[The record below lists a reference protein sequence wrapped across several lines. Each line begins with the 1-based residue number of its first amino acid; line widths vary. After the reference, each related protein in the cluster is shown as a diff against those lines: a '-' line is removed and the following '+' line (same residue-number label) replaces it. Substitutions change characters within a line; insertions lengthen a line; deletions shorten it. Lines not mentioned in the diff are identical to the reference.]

1 MSEKYVNIPAIIS
14 SSEDFDPGAF
24 AIRAIQNDPTL
35 QPSTKHQY
43 IKALENYLATGEK
56 LTDPIAL
63 TEYAL
68 TVGSSTRS
76 FLAAAVTRMAQELEL
91 LAKGS
96 ATPDNIDIIQA
107 AVFRAQALQK
117 TIKTRQPQG
126 ERAHTWLTWFEAE
139 QLLDACQRRVSGK
152 AEIRIFA
159 QRDRLAI
166 GLMMAAGLRREEAAS
181 LQFTDIVKQNER
193 YVLNVK
199 GKGAKDRVVPISER
213 LAEAIIDWQFLVDA
227 EGLILRS
234 LGRNKMPGESI
245 STTGLY
251 NIVQKRGAMIGKPN
265 LQPHDLRRTY
275 AELGRR
281 AGVPIS
287 QISKLLVKVY
297 KDQKPNRLYS
307 SRCKLL
313 ITCKDLT
320 HLQNSTCRIERL
332 A

>member
-1 MSEKYVNIPAIIS
+1 MSENSNKTP
-14 SSEDFDPGAF
+14 SEITSFKHLDPGPF
-24 AIRAIQNDPTL
+24 VIQAIQNDPTL

-43 IKALENYLATGEK
+43 IKAIENYLETGES
-56 LTDPIAL
+56 LTDPVAL
-63 TEYAL
+63 AEYAL
-68 TVGSSTRS
+68 TVGNSTRS
-76 FLAAAVTRMAQELEL
+76 FLAAAVTRMAQELEQ
-91 LAKGS
+91 LAKGG
-96 ATPDNIDIIQA
+96 ATPDNIAVIQA
-107 AVFRAQALQK
+107 AVFRAQALQNA
-117 TIKTRQPQG
+117 IKTKQPQG

-152 AEIRIFA
+152 AEMRIFA

-193 YVLNVK
+193 YVLNVL
-199 GKGAKDRVVPISER
+199 GKGAKDRVVPINTR
-213 LAEAIIDWQFLVDA
+213 LAEAIIDWQFLVGV

-234 LGRNKMPGESI
+234 LGRNKEPGESI

-251 NIVQKRGAMIGKPN
+251 NIVQKRGSMIGKPE

-287 QISKLLVKVY
+287 QISKLLGHASIETTQEY
-297 KDQKPNRLYS
+297 LNIEL
-307 SRCKLL
+307 
-313 ITCKDLT
+313 DLDT
-320 HLQNSTCRIERL
+320 TISDFVPF
-332 A
+332 

>member
-1 MSEKYVNIPAIIS
+1 MSKNS
-14 SSEDFDPGAF
+14 TKKTSEITSFQHLEPGPF
-24 AIRAIQNDPTL
+24 VIQAIQNDPTL

-43 IKALENYLATGEK
+43 IKAIENYLATGEK
-56 LTDPIAL
+56 LTDPVAL

-96 ATPDNIDIIQA
+96 ATPDNINIIQA
-107 AVFRAQALQK
+107 AVFRAQALQNA
-117 TIKTRQPQG
+117 IKTTQPQG
-126 ERAHTWLTWFEAE
+126 EKAHTWLTWFEAE
-139 QLLDACQRRVSGK
+139 QLLDACHRRVSGK

-181 LQFTDIVKQNER
+181 LHFTDIVKQNER

-213 LAEAIIDWQFLVDA
+213 LAEAIIDWQFLVDT

-234 LGRNKMPGESI
+234 LGRNKEPGESI

-251 NIVQKRGAMIGKPN
+251 NIVQKRGAMIGKPE

-287 QISKLLVKVY
+287 QISKLLGHASIETTQEY
-297 KDQKPNRLYS
+297 LNIEL
-307 SRCKLL
+307 
-313 ITCKDLT
+313 DLET
-320 HLQNSTCRIERL
+320 TISDFVPF
-332 A
+332 

>member
-1 MSEKYVNIPAIIS
+1 MDQNDSKF
-14 SSEDFDPGAF
+14 SSEILPFQSFDLGDFV
-24 AIRAIQNDPTL
+24 IRTIQNDPAL
-35 QPSTKHQY
+35 QPSTKYQY
-43 IKALENYLATGEK
+43 INAVGNYLATGGS
-56 LTDPIAL
+56 LTDPQTL

-68 TVGSSTRS
+68 TVSSSTRS
-76 FLAAAVTRMAQELEL
+76 FLAAAVTRMALELEQ

-107 AVFRAQALQK
+107 AVFRAQALQN
-117 TIKTRQPQG
+117 TIKSKQPQG

-152 AEIRIFA
+152 TEIRIFA

-166 GLMMAAGLRREEAAS
+166 GLMMAAGLRREEAAN
-181 LQFTDIVKQNER
+181 LQFTDIIKQDKR
-193 YVLNVK
+193 YVLNVI
-199 GKGAKDRVVPISER
+199 GKGAKSRVVPISTK
-213 LAEAIIDWQFLVDA
+213 LAEAIIDWQFLINA

-234 LGRNKMPGESI
+234 LGRNRIPKDSI

-251 NIVQKRGAMIGKPN
+251 NIVQKRGAMIGKSD

-287 QISKLLVKVY
+287 QISKLLEHA
-297 KDQKPNRLYS
+297 S
-307 SRCKLL
+307 
-313 ITCKDLT
+313 
-320 HLQNSTCRIERL
+320 IETTQEYL
-332 A
+332 NIE